1 MIRKQNLVLFLALIA
16 LSLSTLSLV
25 RSSTIERKATEESP
39 HAQALALVFQT
50 QQDKIREVDRENWW
64 FDTKTREW
72 EVRRPFAPGHIDSTH
87 MFVVKYKI
95 DGKEMFSWTVD
106 TRAKTVSPPYK
117 GASD

>member
-25 RSSTIERKATEESP
+25 RSSTIERNTTEESP

-64 FDTKTREW
+64 FDTKGREW
-72 EVRRPFAPGHIDSTH
+72 EVRRPFAPGQIDSTH

-106 TRAKTVSPPYK
+106 TRAKTVSPPHK